1 MVSEPLSR
9 GDVVW
14 VRLDPVEGSEQ
25 GGRRPALVL
34 SPGLINAHS
43 PVVIV
48 AAITSRKTEKI
59 YPFEALVRPPEGG
72 LAEPSKVLLMQ
83 IRSVDKRRLVGLSGH
98 LGPQALDRVDEALK
112 IATGLTV
119 LD

>member
-1 MVSEPLSR
+1 VASEPLSR

-14 VRLDPVEGSEQ
+14 VRLDPVKGSQQ

-34 SPGLINAHS
+34 SPALINAHS

-48 AAITSRKTEKI
+48 AAMTSRKTEKL
-59 YPFEALVRPPEGG
+59 YPFEALVHPPEGG

-83 IRSVDKRRLVGLSGH
+83 IRSVDKRRLAGVAGR
-98 LGPQALDRVDEALK
+98 LGAQTLNRVDEALK
-112 IATGLTV
+112 IATGLTH
-119 LD
+119 LE